1 MRIVIVE
8 DDANVRTSL
17 EEILRRAGIDVQG
30 YDNLCD
36 AVRSLMRE
44 RCHLLLLDLHQ
55 PGLPC
60 ETALSLLREVA
71 PGVPVVLT
79 TADPGGRGAAR
90 GTWAGAFRVVGKPFD
105 AAEVLAAVDGARA
118 FRGDAPACPPPPPR
132 ARA

>member
-8 DDANVRTSL
+8 DDADARTYL
-17 EEILRRAGIDVQG
+17 EDILSRAGIEVQG
-30 YDNLCD
+30 YDTLCE

-44 RCHLLLLDLHQ
+44 RCHVLVLDPHQ

-71 PGVPVVLT
+71 PEVPVVLT
-79 TADPGGRGAAR
+79 TADPCGRQAAR
-90 GTWAGAFRVVGKPFD
+90 WARAGAFRVVGKPFD

-118 FRGDAPACPPPPPR
+118 FRGDAPACPPPPAT
-132 ARA
+132 ARV